1 MIKVSVPILK
11 SLYNKLF
18 NCILLTGIYPIQWCH
33 GLFSP
38 IFKSGCVSDPNNYRG
53 ISISSCLG
61 KFFCSIINERV
72 QNHPLH
78 KSQIGFTPGFRTSD
92 HLFTPKSLMD
102 HHVTYSSRGKIFA
115 CFVDLRKAFD
125 SVWRNGLL
133 NKLLKADVTGKTYNL
148 IKSMYGN
155 TTCSVKINSS
165 ATEAFQYNKGVRQ
178 GCVLSP
184 LLFNLFINK
193 LPSLL
198 EHESVHP
205 FILPDGSKL
214 SSLLYADD
222 LVILSQTATG
232 LQNAID
238 LLSEFCHSWKLV
250 VNLKKIK
257 VVIFQKKMRQAQKYQ
272 FFIDQ
277 QSIDV
282 VPEYTYLGMKITSN
296 GSFRAGI
303 DLLKEISSYALEA
316 IQKKFK
322 LSSLSLDIANKIF
335 DAIILP
341 ILTYTAEVWGVFE
354 KNEFEY
360 WDKTPT
366 EKAHLKFCKVF
377 LGVNRKAS
385 NLACRAEMGR
395 FPLKIVIDKQILNYY
410 FRLRDM
416 NDGPLVKQ
424 AFIMSNRLWQK
435 GHNSLHSY
443 DHSLPKTYKLPENI
457 TKQSAFSPNYF

>member
-18 NCILLTGIYPIQWCH
+18 NCILLTGFYPIQWCH

-92 HLFTPKSLMD
+92 NLFTPKSLID

-133 NKLLKADVTGKTYNL
+133 NKLLKVDVTGKTYNL

-155 TTCSVKINSS
+155 TTCSVKINGS

-214 SSLLYADD
+214 SYLLYADD

-250 VNLKKIK
+250 VNLKKLK
-257 VVIFQKKMRQAQKYQ
+257 
-272 FFIDQ
+272 
-277 QSIDV
+277 
-282 VPEYTYLGMKITSN
+282 
-296 GSFRAGI
+296 
-303 DLLKEISSYALEA
+303 LL
-316 IQKKFK
+316 
-322 LSSLSLDIANKIF
+322 
-335 DAIILP
+335 
-341 ILTYTAEVWGVFE
+341 
-354 KNEFEY
+354 
-360 WDKTPT
+360 
-366 EKAHLKFCKVF
+366 
-377 LGVNRKAS
+377 
-385 NLACRAEMGR
+385 
-395 FPLKIVIDKQILNYY
+395 Y
-410 FRLRDM
+410 FRKR
-416 NDGPLVKQ
+416 
-424 AFIMSNRLWQK
+424 
-435 GHNSLHSY
+435 
-443 DHSLPKTYKLPENI
+443 
-457 TKQSAFSPNYF
+457 